1 MTTTTTTTANNVSK
15 ATTRPVIDREGRE
28 SYAYILNVNGT
39 PTKTLARGWWS
50 TREGM
55 MLQKAAMAT
64 AARAFKK
71 TAAVLVYRLHD
82 DGTFHFCDSC
92 QTTSRDVILPNFA
105 QNADPVWIYQ
115 TW

>member
-1 MTTTTTTTANNVSK
+1 MTTANNVSK

-71 TAAVLVYRLHD
+71 TACWFIGCTMMGRFISATRARRRA
-82 DGTFHFCDSC
+82 GT
-92 QTTSRDVILPNFA
+92 
-105 QNADPVWIYQ
+105 
-115 TW
+115 

>member
-1 MTTTTTTTANNVSK
+1 MTTTTTTTANNVCK
-15 ATTRPVIDREGRE
+15 ATTRPVTDSEGRE
-28 SYAYILNVNGT
+28 SYAYILNVNGI

-64 AARAFKK
+64 AAWAFKK

-105 QNADPVWIYQ
+105 QDADPVRIYQ